1 LSIPFTA
8 ACPLTGWLHICHYR
22 RPGVK
27 SSGIR
32 IRPFAL
38 QYVYMPWAKAY
49 GRQVMGVG
57 VGDLDNAKRR
67 LPRACLCWPAAS
79 SFTPVRDMSIHR
91 FGLASPSVAGW
102 ATRASWSLP
111 SADLHATVSISLVG
125 LKRAVP
131 IARPELC
138 ILVHSHFRYNVLSG
152 ICTLSTTSDLNLN
165 NYSHMPCSIS
175 VNTDRIH
182 LVDPILSL
190 FCCACVRHIYKLSL
204 VKLCTA

>member
-1 LSIPFTA
+1 LQSVYPHFDCDILARRFLLRAAFMYHPFVNPLFCRLSTY
-8 ACPLTGWLHICHYR
+8 WLATCHYR

-131 IARPELC
+131 IARPGLC

-152 ICTLSTTSDLNLN
+152 ICTPSATSARNIKIKGN
-165 NYSHMPCSIS
+165 AY
-175 VNTDRIH
+175 
-182 LVDPILSL
+182 
-190 FCCACVRHIYKLSL
+190 
-204 VKLCTA
+204 